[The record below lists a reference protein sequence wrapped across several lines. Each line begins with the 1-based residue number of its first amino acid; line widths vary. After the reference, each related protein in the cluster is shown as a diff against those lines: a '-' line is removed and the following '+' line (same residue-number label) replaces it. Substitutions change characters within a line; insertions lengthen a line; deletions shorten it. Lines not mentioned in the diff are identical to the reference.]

1 MSHNSK
7 YLKDTGLI
15 IAYQNFIKQL
25 MNSGI
30 PDGDVFLEASKFFQN
45 YEKKHKVSSNVE
57 PLPQD
62 DALFSK
68 EKKERKKIVLET
80 KNRIHPSVPIITP
93 QIFERQERSRPLI
106 GNYKKE
112 PLDYRYNDILAGRLI
127 DPEDQGPLELARP
140 AMIEPEKAPASI
152 EFQKEVTEASRRDS
166 SIKSRKSSKES
177 KSSHSDRS
185 NKSNKSDKSKKSKQ
199 SKQSKKSKKS
209 KKSSESDN

>member
-15 IAYQNFIKQL
+15 TAYQNFIKQL
-25 MNSGI
+25 MTSGI
-30 PDGDVFLEASKFFQN
+30 PDGDIFLEASKFFQN

-57 PLPQD
+57 PLPKD
-62 DALFSK
+62 DVLFSK

-127 DPEDQGPLELARP
+127 DPEDQGPFELARP
-140 AMIEPEKAPASI
+140 VVTGPEKTPALI
-152 EFQKEVTEASRRDS
+152 EFQKEAPEVLRKDS
-166 SIKSRKSSKES
+166 SVKDRKSSKDS
-177 KSSHSDRS
+177 KSSQSDRS
-185 NKSNKSDKSKKSKQ
+185 DKSDK

-209 KKSSESDN
+209 KKSKESSESDN